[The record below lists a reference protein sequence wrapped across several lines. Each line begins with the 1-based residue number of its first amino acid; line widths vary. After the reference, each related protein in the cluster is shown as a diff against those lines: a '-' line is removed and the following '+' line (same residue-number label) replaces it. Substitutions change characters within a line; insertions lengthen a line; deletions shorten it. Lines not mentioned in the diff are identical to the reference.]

1 MAYRTYTDPAQQYQ
15 GEPFNP
21 MTGRLQGGQLVMQFM
36 NRMREEQE
44 RKKAESQMSEEMAWK
59 QMLQGLQKT
68 KYEQD
73 IAAGAREARDY
84 QTPEQKA
91 MAREA
96 EAGKAH
102 DRSLEEIAKREEER
116 RKTLAANTKTID
128 AARKKSEAD
137 LRGKYITEKQKVES
151 SYTAALKDAEKQYAA
166 EVSRIRKDKTLL
178 EAASNTEA
186 GGNPY
191 LIALQGALASRK
203 RMRTELDTRKK
214 QQLEQ
219 LDAAFKE
226 ATGEI
231 TGMTDAAKSNQ
242 VLEEDAGEMAD
253 ADEYGYVLDEV
264 RDTPKGTYKYIGGNK
279 WIPVKK

>member
-1 MAYRTYTDPAQQYQ
+1 
-15 GEPFNP
+15 
-21 MTGRLQGGQLVMQFM
+21 MQFM

-44 RKKAESQMSEEMAWK
+44 RKKAEAQMGEEMAWK

-73 IAAGAREARDY
+73 ISAGAREARDY

-91 MAREA
+91 KGREV
-96 EAGKAH
+96 EAGAAH
-102 DRSLEEIAKREEER
+102 QRSLEEIAKREEER

-128 AARKKSEAD
+128 AARKKAETD
-137 LRGKYITEKQKVES
+137 LRGKYITEKQRVES

-178 EAASNTEA
+178 DAAANTEA

-203 RMRTELDTRKK
+203 RMRSELDARKA

-219 LDAAFKE
+219 LEAAFKE

-231 TGMTDAAKSNQ
+231 TGMTDAAKSEQ
-242 VLEEDAGEMAD
+242 VMEEDEGGAMAD
-253 ADEYGYVLDEV
+253 TDEYGYVLDEV
-264 RDTPKGTYKYIGGNK
+264 RDTPKGPYKYIGGNK